1 MPGRAVAVAALV
13 LALAI
18 GHQAGAAPLSIAD
31 AFKGSA
37 LVGLQLSPDAKRVL
51 AFVSTRD
58 GPGVIVFD
66 IATRK
71 SQQMKRDE
79 SRGRPWTA
87 RWLSKDLVAVGVTA
101 ETHIYESNGRFIQQ
115 VAGRFLAALAPDEQ
129 GHERVLVQIG
139 RGELA
144 RVDVRTGRSVPIAFE
159 WPAGEPV
166 RWLAD
171 REGVPR
177 VATTTTADRTMLTHW
192 VRESASAP
200 WQKIETQL
208 TLDSRWTPFAI
219 SRDGR
224 SLIVLSAEGRDTKA
238 VFRYSL
244 EEHALKEV
252 MAGHPTEDIGQV
264 TLASEGEDGMDSG
277 NVGSFVRV
285 VTLGMRTELHW
296 FDPKWEAVQKSVDAA
311 LPGRINLLSG
321 SFATGT
327 ILVFSTGD
335 VDPGT
340 WYLLDLATKS
350 LKQFDALKPEID
362 RRAMRPM
369 QIVSYPSLDGTEIPA
384 YLTLPADGARNA
396 PAVVLVH
403 GGPVVRDRWAWNP
416 EVQMLASR
424 GYAVLQ
430 PQFRGSAGFGRKF
443 EAAGYGEWGR
453 AMQDDVT
460 AGAQWLAAQGFADP
474 RRMCVYGASYGGYAA
489 LWALVKTPRLF
500 RCGASAAGVSDLG
513 LLLAGDSDANKQEVG
528 RLQLARM
535 IGQSRQDARRLDDV
549 SPLRHADRI
558 EVPVLLAHGNL
569 DQRVPF
575 VHSEKMLE
583 ALRAGGK
590 EVEWIELQG
599 ERHGIARA
607 ENRER
612 FYNALFA
619 FLARNTEAPAPGAS
633 GGGDPQHAA
642 SQAVASPSK

>member
-1 MPGRAVAVAALV
+1 MLDRSFATAALLIALAVACPAR
-13 LALAI
+13 
-18 GHQAGAAPLSIAD
+18 AAPLGIAD
-31 AFKGSA
+31 AFKPSPI
-37 LVGLQLSPDAKRVL
+37 VGLQLSPDGKRVL
-51 AFVSTRD
+51 AFVASREGT
-58 GPGVIVFD
+58 GVIVFD
-66 IATRK
+66 IATRR
-71 SQQMKRDE
+71 SHQLRRDA

-87 RWLSKDLVAVGVTA
+87 RWLSKDLVAVAVNA
-101 ETHIYESNGRFIQQ
+101 ETHIYEPSGKFIRQVEGRFI
-115 VAGRFLAALAPDEQ
+115 GSLAPDEL
-129 GHERVLVQIG
+129 GHEWVLMQVR
-139 RGELA
+139 RGELE
-144 RVDVRTGRSVPIAFE
+144 RVDVRTGRSVAIPFE
-159 WPAGEPV
+159 WPDGEPV

-171 REGVPR
+171 RAGVPR
-177 VATTTTADRTMLTHW
+177 VATTATADRTMLTHW
-192 VRESASAP
+192 VRASASAP
-200 WQKIETQL
+200 WEKVESQL
-208 TLDSRWTPFAI
+208 TLDSRWTPYAI

-224 SLIVLSAEGRDTKA
+224 SLIVLSAEGRDTQA

-244 EEHALKEV
+244 EEHALKEM

-264 TLASEGEDGMDSG
+264 TFASEDGTD
-277 NVGSFVRV
+277 NDDLGSFVRV
-285 VTLGMRTELHW
+285 VTLGMRTTLHW
-296 FDPKWEAVQKSVDAA
+296 FDPRWEALQKSVDAA
-311 LPGRINLLSG
+311 LPGRVNLLSG

-327 ILVFSTGD
+327 MLVFSTGD

-340 WYLLDLATKS
+340 WHVLDVASKS
-350 LKQFDALKPEID
+350 LKQFDALKLEID

-369 QIVSYPSLDGTEIPA
+369 QIVSYRSLDGTEIPA

-443 EAAGYGEWGR
+443 EAAGYGQWGR

-500 RCGASAAGVSDLG
+500 RCGASLAGVSDLG
-513 LLLAGDSDANKQEVG
+513 LLLAGDSDANKREVG

-535 IGQSRQDARRLDDV
+535 IGRPREDARRLDDV
-549 SPLRHADRI
+549 SPLRHAAGI

-569 DQRVPF
+569 DQRVP
-575 VHSEKMLE
+575 VTHSEKMLE

-590 EVEWIELQG
+590 EVEWIELRG
-599 ERHGIARA
+599 ERHGIAYP

-619 FLARNTEAPAPGAS
+619 FLARNTAAPAPGAALS
-633 GGGDPQHAA
+633 GEPAQAAAPQAP
-642 SQAVASPSK
+642 ASPAR